1 MDDSGDAFIEGGIDL
16 RSDFTFSDGDVVLVE
31 YSDNLVQAV
40 VNRLNTELDE
50 LDLFYE
56 SYGSVLSSFFGWR
69 RTDETLGFVKAEV
82 DNVLSMESRLDS
94 FVSTVEYADNGSL
107 VVRLSLWFGSTVS
120 DVNLVLGV
128 NGVELLSDELV
139 DDMEVV
145 E

>member
-1 MDDSGDAFIEGGIDL
+1 MDDSGDVFIEGGV
-16 RSDFTFSDGDVVLVE
+16 DFHSNMTFSDGDIQLVE

-82 DNVLSMESRLDS
+82 DHVLGLESRLDGFES
-94 FVSTVEYADNGSL
+94 SVEFGDNGEL
-107 VVRLSLWFGSTVS
+107 VVRLSLFYGASES

-128 NGVELLSDELV
+128 NGVEVLSDELV
-139 DDMEVV
+139 DET
-145 E
+145 EE